1 MFEMSHDFEYMW
13 LKHSKNRRRRQ
24 PIFQQKLK
32 GIMKQKADDA
42 DTLTVTVK
50 VLTQWRNNFVIWEW
64 RRCKCMKAEGNR
76 ILEKRIGDCTTAWK
90 RRPVG
95 WKTGC
100 FILRSFSSVLSIS
113 VCGKQI
119 NKTGRPW
126 KVTSE
131 LKPHFFRH
139 PIHFIV
145 TSSIP
150 HQQPAVSPTKSHPD

>member
-1 MFEMSHDFEYMW
+1 MILSICDSST
-13 LKHSKNRRRRQ
+13 LKIGCRRQ
-24 PIFQQKLK
+24 PIFWQKLK
-32 GIMKQKADDA
+32 GIMKQKADVA

-50 VLTQWRNNFVIWEW
+50 VPRGSYTTTQQFCHLRVEKMQMHEGGGETYPEKKDWRLHNGVEMEACWV
-64 RRCKCMKAEGNR
+64 K
-76 ILEKRIGDCTTAWK
+76 D
-90 RRPVG
+90 
-95 WKTGC
+95 
-100 FILRSFSSVLSIS
+100 
-113 VCGKQI
+113 GKQI

-131 LKPHFFRH
+131 PEPHFFRH